1 MRMISPAKW
10 PLAVMTAVFLLAATA
25 ARAEILLAPGDRIS
39 MKIIGVQD
47 INAVATIDR
56 DGTVSLPVVGSVP
69 AAGRSASALRDDVA
83 RALSLEP
90 IRLTGRNGEIWVK
103 LDPSK
108 IFLSVA
114 EYRPVYVSGD
124 VLAGGEKPFRPGMT
138 ARQALVLAGG
148 PKNAVGDTSATELAR
163 TISDRRLV
171 ADLLDQARHE
181 TARLET
187 ALAELVARDA
197 AGSPPADERPNT
209 HLTAVENQWLA
220 TRSQLRDMN
229 EQTTKLSLQRMRE
242 RLRVLEQLEGVN
254 EETLQTFEQEFARM
268 VDLADR
274 GIATA
279 NSVTEARRGVLSFAS
294 RGLETAAESYKLK
307 VDIVQTSDLNQAELT
322 RERVETLEALLDRT
336 ARVQELQARLD
347 ALDVRQAFLTGR
359 DQGERPAALTVVIYR
374 RQDDGTER
382 IEATLDTEI
391 TPGDVVEFVQIAGPT
406 E

>member
-148 PKNAVGDTSATELAR
+148 PNNAVGDTSATELAR

-197 AGSPPADERPNT
+197 AGAPPADERPNT

-294 RGLETAAESYKLK
+294 RGLETAAES
-307 VDIVQTSDLNQAELT
+307 
-322 RERVETLEALLDRT
+322 
-336 ARVQELQARLD
+336 
-347 ALDVRQAFLTGR
+347 
-359 DQGERPAALTVVIYR
+359 
-374 RQDDGTER
+374 
-382 IEATLDTEI
+382 
-391 TPGDVVEFVQIAGPT
+391 
-406 E
+406 